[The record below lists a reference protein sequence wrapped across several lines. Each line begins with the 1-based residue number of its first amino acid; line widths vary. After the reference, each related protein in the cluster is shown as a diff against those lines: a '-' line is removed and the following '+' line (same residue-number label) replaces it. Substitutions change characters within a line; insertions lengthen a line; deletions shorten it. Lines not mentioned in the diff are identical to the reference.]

1 MRMWNM
7 DSTSQ
12 LFNVVPQLF
21 HHQIISSPTS
31 SNQFS
36 LVITTFT
43 VLSKQIQRFI
53 NKLRRHLFLLDNLCT
68 DFD

>member
-1 MRMWNM
+1 MWNM

-12 LFNVVPQLF
+12 LFNVVSQLF

-31 SNQFS
+31 SNHFS

-43 VLSKQIQRFI
+43 VLSKQKQRFI
-53 NKLRRHLFLLDNLCT
+53 NK
-68 DFD
+68 